1 MNMTKAN
8 NLTTERTKWVELLV
22 RIAEPVVAS
31 CAENRLKLTMP
42 VETAIGQQ
50 ASRRT
55 VTHLEAIG
63 RTLAGIAPWLGVVG
77 VTDAEEMV
85 RARFA
90 ALTRQA
96 LTNAV
101 DRTAK
106 DYIDFTTDG
115 QNLVDAAFL
124 VLGISRA
131 RGELWE
137 VLNPTVRTSL
147 IAALQSTRKFQPPH
161 NNWLLFSALIEA
173 FLASVGAEWRR
184 QPIKLAIRAHEEWY
198 KGDGAYGDGANFH
211 WDYYNSF
218 VIHPLLIAILD
229 LVGPIDKSWKKLR
242 DRILERARRYAAVQ
256 ERLIAPDG
264 SYPALGRSIAY
275 RCGAFHHLATMALR
289 QDLPGD
295 LPPAQVRSA
304 LGAVIMRS
312 LTAPDTF
319 DQHGW
324 LQIGLAGHQPSLGE
338 FYISTGSLYLC
349 SCAFLPLGL
358 APANEFWNSPPTGW
372 TSRKLWSGVDFPA
385 DFAIKGEPGVRDRIR
400 ARLRWILGPE

>member
-1 MNMTKAN
+1 MDAIAGP
-8 NLTTERTKWVELLV
+8 LTTERTKWIEILV
-22 RIAEPVVAS
+22 RVAEPVMAS
-31 CAENRLKLTMP
+31 CAANRLKLSMP
-42 VETAIGQQ
+42 VESAIGQQ

-77 VTDAEEMV
+77 VTDAEEIV

-90 ALTRQA
+90 ALARQT

-101 DRTAK
+101 DRAAE

-124 VLGISRA
+124 ALGLSRA

-137 VLNPTVRTSL
+137 TLNPTVRTSI
-147 IAALQSTRKFQPPH
+147 IAALQSTRKFEPTH
-161 NNWLLFSALIEA
+161 NNWLLFSAMIEA

-198 KGDGAYGDGANFH
+198 KGDGAYGDGFDFH

-218 VIHPLLIAILD
+218 VIHPLLIAVLD
-229 LVGPIDKSWKKLR
+229 LVEPIDAGWKTLR
-242 DRILERARRYAAVQ
+242 DRVLERAKRYAAVQ

-289 QDLPGD
+289 QDLPSD

-312 LTAPDTF
+312 LGAPDSF
-319 DQHGW
+319 DQDGW
-324 LQIGLAGHQPSLGE
+324 LRIGLAGHQPSLGE
-338 FYISTGSLYLC
+338 SYISTGSLYLC

-358 APANEFWNSPPTGW
+358 APTEEFWNSPPMEW
-372 TSRKLWSGVDFPA
+372 TSRKLWSGTDLPA
-385 DFAIKGEPGVRDRIR
+385 DSAIKGEPGVRDRIR
-400 ARLRWILGPE
+400 ARLRWILGPA